1 MILALTA
8 TVQKYMFDCTVT
20 VASMLDV
27 QGVPIENN
35 LQDKIL
41 YFSKGS
47 TDFSQTFQICIWIYT
62 SPANFIETSDM
73 VQQIQ

>member
-27 QGVPIENN
+27 QGVPIEN

-47 TDFSQTFQICIWIYT
+47 TDFQ
-62 SPANFIETSDM
+62 PNFPNMYMNI
-73 VQQIQ
+73 